1 MQIDRYRLIVYI
13 IKLFLVFLRGYA
25 FLSYCYSPSI
35 FLSFPE
41 HTVAPS
47 PQVSPHKRIYDDE
60 VCEISIP
67 VPQSFTYESLIPE
80 TVSTA
85 PSSTTVANGH
95 PVKHAAAPHAPK
107 PEPQPSAPSKPGG
120 TSAAPKALSLALS
133 PAIGSLQKASTMSL
147 SLQNLSVSRRAE
159 EPHPGPGDGRR
170 WSLDKA
176 GEEERAAI
184 AAAIENAGKLEEEE
198 RRAAQ
203 FKKEATPAVTA
214 GDGEVKKQ
222 KWGLFSHGRSD
233 SGKGAT
239 TSKGDTASAPAEGKH
254 KGWFGSKE
262 SHNKPR

>member
-1 MQIDRYRLIVYI
+1 MLHTLFSP
-13 IKLFLVFLRGYA
+13 LFL
-25 FLSYCYSPSI
+25 S
-35 FLSFPE
+35 E

-47 PQVSPHKRIYDDE
+47 PQVSPHKRSIYDDE

-67 VPQSFTYESLIPE
+67 VPQSFTYESLLPE
-80 TVSTA
+80 TA
-85 PSSTTVANGH
+85 PSSTAVANGH

-107 PEPQPSAPSKPGG
+107 PEPQPSAPSKRGAA
-120 TSAAPKALSLALS
+120 SAAPKAMSLALS
-133 PAIGSLQKASTMSL
+133 PAVGSLQKTSPMSL
-147 SLQNLSVSRRAE
+147 SLQNLSVSRRVE

-198 RRAAQ
+198 RKAAQ
-203 FKKEATPAVTA
+203 FKKEATPAVAA

-233 SGKGAT
+233 SAGKAATTGKGD
-239 TSKGDTASAPAEGKH
+239 SASGPAEGKH
-254 KGWFGSKE
+254 KGWFGSKD